1 MVKLLSCVLLLASL
15 FVQAACPKDQAYPDL
30 MFPELEITTSM
41 GVITVEL
48 DRIKAPL
55 TSNHLLHL
63 VQQKAYDETLIH
75 RVVPDFVIQAG
86 AFSRDFS
93 EVKACGNVINESGN
107 GLKNSRGSL
116 SMARYNDP
124 HSASSS
130 FFINLKDND
139 NLNPS
144 SDQWGYAVFGYVT
157 SGMDVVD
164 KIATVKREFNNQ
176 INAKDVPIEPVTI
189 ISIKVKQ

>member
-1 MVKLLSCVLLLASL
+1 MAKLISCFLLLVTSFL
-15 FVQAACPKDQAYPDL
+15 QAACPEDNVFPDL

-55 TSNHLLHL
+55 TTNHLLHL
-63 VQQKAYDETLIH
+63 VQQKAYDNTLFH

-86 AFSRDFS
+86 AFTSDFN
-93 EVKACGNVINESGN
+93 EVKVCGKVFNESGN

-124 HSASSS
+124 HSATGS

-139 NLNPS
+139 NLDPS
-144 SDQWGYAVFGYVT
+144 SDQWGYAIFGYVT

-164 KIATVKREFNNQ
+164 QIAAVKRQFNSQ
-176 INAKDVPIEPVTI
+176 INAKDVPIEAVTI
-189 ISIKVKQ
+189 NSIKVKQ